1 MPFTNEDRKRFLFAY
16 WDKRYA
22 PELAQYR
29 EALRTGQM
37 AATGWLAKVF
47 QPRPPAPAPDTWNPM
62 KKCPPENIQN

>member
-16 WDKRYA
+16 WDK
-22 PELAQYR
+22 LYR

-37 AATGWLAKVF
+37 AGTGWLAKVF
-47 QPRPPAPAPDTWNPM
+47 QPRPPAPAPDAWNPM